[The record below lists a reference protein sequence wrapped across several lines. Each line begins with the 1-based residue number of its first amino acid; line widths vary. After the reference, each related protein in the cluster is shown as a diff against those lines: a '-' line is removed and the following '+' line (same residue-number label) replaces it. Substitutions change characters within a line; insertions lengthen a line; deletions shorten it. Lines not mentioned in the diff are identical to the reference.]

1 MSDFIN
7 LEIESLGKNM
17 NEKGLEMVKMMRAVM
32 VTALSFVMCLGMMM
46 RVPEAW
52 AGSEDLLET
61 IGKTGEVHMGFREGS
76 VPFGFIDE
84 KGAWVG
90 FGLDLGAVVVKDL
103 EKKFNKPIKLVKH
116 PMNPKTRITMVA
128 NGVVAMGIGSTTITL
143 AREEV
148 VDFSLPYFL
157 TGTRLLVPK
166 ESDINDFSDI
176 GGKRVGMGSGSTAN
190 IKGLDRAIAQGLI
203 QPACKKMLFEEHN
216 KGFLALQQGKIDAYF
231 TDASQ
236 LAGMR
241 AKAEN
246 PQDWKIVGKYLT
258 YEPYGFI
265 LPEGQGQWRDFVN
278 ASLIHMIKDGTFE
291 ALYTKWFGPKG
302 VVPLPMTAE
311 YKVLLNA
318 LSYPE

>member
-1 MSDFIN
+1 M
-7 LEIESLGKNM
+7 E
-17 NEKGLEMVKMMRAVM
+17 KMMGVAV
-32 VTALSFVMCLGMMM
+32 AAFYSLAILLGITGNMDHA
-46 RVPEAW
+46 V
-52 AGSEDLLET
+52 AGDENLLEK
-61 IGKTGEVHMGFREGS
+61 IEKSGEVHMGFREGS
-76 VPFGFIDE
+76 VPFGFID
-84 KGAWVG
+84 KNGSWDG
-90 FGLDLGAVVVKDL
+90 FGIDLGTEVVKDL

-116 PMNPKTRITMVA
+116 PMNPKTRITMVT
-128 NGVVAMGIGSTTITL
+128 NGMVAMGIGSTTITL

-166 ESDINDFSDI
+166 DSPISSFADI

-190 IKGLDRAIAQGLI
+190 IKGMDRAIEQGLVK
-203 QPACKKMLFEEHN
+203 PACKKVLFEEHN

-241 AKAEN
+241 AKARN

-265 LPEGQGQWRDFVN
+265 LPEGQGEWRDFVN
-278 ASLIHMIKDGTFE
+278 ASLIHMIKDGRFE
-291 ALYTKWFGPKG
+291 VLYTKWFGPDG
-302 VVPLPMTAE
+302 VVPLPMTDE
-311 YKVLLNA
+311 YKVLLKS

>member
-1 MSDFIN
+1 M
-7 LEIESLGKNM
+7 K
-17 NEKGLEMVKMMRAVM
+17 KMMGVVVGTFYSLAILLGITGNLDHAV
-32 VTALSFVMCLGMMM
+32 
-46 RVPEAW
+46 
-52 AGSEDLLET
+52 AGDENLLEK
-61 IGKTGEVHMGFREGS
+61 IEKSGEVHMGFREGS
-76 VPFGFIDE
+76 VPFGFID
-84 KGAWVG
+84 KDGSWGG
-90 FGLDLGAVVVKDL
+90 FGIDLGAEVVKDL
-103 EKKFNKPIKLVKH
+103 EKKFNKPIKLIKH
-116 PMNPKTRITMVA
+116 PMNPKTRITMVT
-128 NGVVAMGIGSTTITL
+128 NGMVAMGIGSTTITL

-166 ESDINDFSDI
+166 DSPISSFADI

-190 IKGLDRAIAQGLI
+190 IKGMDRAIEQGLVN
-203 QPACKKMLFEEHN
+203 PACQKVLFEEHN

-241 AKAEN
+241 AKAKN

-265 LPEGQGQWRDFVN
+265 LPEGQGEWRDFVN
-278 ASLIHMIKDGTFE
+278 ASLIHMIKDGRFE
-291 ALYTKWFGPKG
+291 ALYTKWFGPAG
-302 VVPLPMTAE
+302 VVPLPMTDE
-311 YKVLLNA
+311 YKVLLKS

>member
-1 MSDFIN
+1 MDKIMQVAAAAFYSLAILLGITGN
-7 LEIESLGKNM
+7 LDHAVAG
-17 NEKGLEMVKMMRAVM
+17 NEN
-32 VTALSFVMCLGMMM
+32 
-46 RVPEAW
+46 
-52 AGSEDLLET
+52 LLET
-61 IGKTGEVHMGFREGS
+61 IEKSGEVHMGFREGS
-76 VPFGFIDE
+76 VPFGFID
-84 KGAWVG
+84 KDGSWGG
-90 FGLDLGAVVVKDL
+90 FGLDLGAEVVKDL

-116 PMNPKTRITMVA
+116 PMNPKTRITMVT
-128 NGVVAMGIGSTTITL
+128 NGMVAMGIGSTTITL

-166 ESDINDFSDI
+166 DSPISSFADI

-190 IKGLDRAIAQGLI
+190 IKGMDRAIEQGLVK
-203 QPACKKMLFEEHN
+203 PACKKVLFEEHN

-241 AKAEN
+241 AKARN

-265 LPEGQGQWRDFVN
+265 LPEGQGEWRDFVN
-278 ASLIHMIKDGTFE
+278 ASLIHMIKDGRFD
-291 ALYTKWFGPKG
+291 ALYTKWFGPDG
-302 VVPLPMTAE
+302 VVPLPMTDE
-311 YKVLLNA
+311 YKVLLKA